1 MRVSGKKGMIKNLF
15 MDNGFLYQDLTEK
28 VIKCFYTVHDA
39 LGEGFLESVY
49 EKALMIELEDAGFK
63 AESQRSLNVY
73 YKGRLVGDFKADI
86 VIADKIVI
94 EIKAVSRL
102 APQHEAQLINYLKA
116 TGIKVGLL
124 VNFGEKLE
132 FKRRVF

>member
-1 MRVSGKKGMIKNLF
+1 MDKGL
-15 MDNGFLYQDLTEK
+15 LYEELTERT
-28 VIKCFYTVHDA
+28 INCFYKVYDALA

-49 EKALMIELEDAGFK
+49 EKALMIELEDSGVK
-63 AESQRSLNVY
+63 AESQRSLSVN

-86 VIADKIVI
+86 VVEDKIVI

-102 APQHEAQLINYLKA
+102 APQHVAQLINYLKA
-116 TGIKVGLL
+116 TGLKVGLL

>member
-1 MRVSGKKGMIKNLF
+1 MNEKL
-15 MDNGFLYQDLTEK
+15 LYEDLTEK
-28 VIKCFYTVHDA
+28 IIKCFYKVHDA
-39 LGEGFLESVY
+39 LGDGFLESVY
-49 EKALMIELEDAGFK
+49 EKALLIELEDAGFK
-63 AESQRSLNVY
+63 AESQRSLTVY
-73 YKGRLVGDFKADI
+73 YKGRLVKDFKADI
-86 VIADKIVI
+86 VFEDKIVI

-102 APQHEAQLINYLKA
+102 APHHEAQLINYLKA